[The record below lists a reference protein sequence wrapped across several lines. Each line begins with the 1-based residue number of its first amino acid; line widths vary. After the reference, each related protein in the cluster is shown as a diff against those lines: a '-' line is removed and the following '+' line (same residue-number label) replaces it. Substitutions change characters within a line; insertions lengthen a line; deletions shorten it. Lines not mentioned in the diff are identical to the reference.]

1 MSKKYPYFDTMKGI
15 LLYDD
20 VNTNTYLV
28 EKRYN
33 NKILT
38 YAEFLK
44 LVRYIKN
51 MLPKGVR
58 EEVVY
63 EK

>member
-1 MSKKYPYFDTMKGI
+1 MSKKYPYFEKMKGVI
-15 LLYDD
+15 IYD
-20 VNTNTYLV
+20 NENNSAYTV
-28 EKRYN
+28 EKQYRGRL
-33 NKILT
+33 LT

-51 MLPKGVR
+51 MLPKTVK
-58 EEVVY
+58 EEVLY